1 MKISIVTPCY
11 NVAKYLPAFF
21 DSIKKQT
28 HKDFELICVDDG
40 SSDNTWDML
49 EQFSKLDKR
58 VIIYKMPQNSG
69 GCKIPRD
76 TAVRMATTDWIIRA
90 DADDFMEEAYIEK
103 LLHRQQE
110 TQSDAVASCSIIY
123 NETTSPHDAPTVPDK
138 GFDYN
143 QILSGRKCVMLTIG
157 SWKISVSGLLI
168 KRSIYTSCERFLQ
181 KKESIGKVNEDE
193 YDMREML
200 TKCSQVAFVD
210 AKYYYRSNPDSIT
223 HRSPERFLTHRT
235 EEDVYKLIS
244 KNYGSDSDEAKIALA
259 AYIRN
264 IMRTLKKHKVY
275 HPDVL
280 AALKEISYAD
290 IMHSACP
297 FNRKLMYI
305 IRTCYYRHKFNIK

>member
-11 NVAKYLPAFF
+11 NVEKYLPDFF

-28 HKDFELICVDDG
+28 HKNFELICVDDG
-40 SSDNTWDML
+40 STDNTWGML
-49 EQFSKLDKR
+49 EEFAKQDNR
-58 VIIYKMPQNSG
+58 VIIYKMPYNSG

-76 TAVRMATTDWIIRA
+76 TATHMATTDWIIRV
-90 DADDFMEEAYIEK
+90 DADDFMEAAYIEK
-103 LLHRQQE
+103 LVHRQQE

-123 NETTSPHDAPTVPDK
+123 NETSISKDELTVPGK
-138 GFDYN
+138 NFDYN

-181 KKESIGKVNEDE
+181 KKDSIGKVNEDE

-200 TKCSQVAFVD
+200 TKCSQVAFVN
-210 AKYYYRSNPDSIT
+210 AKYYYRSNPNSIT
-223 HRSPERFLTHRT
+223 HRSPEKFLTHRT

-244 KNYGSDSDEAKIALA
+244 KNYGIDSVESKIALA

-280 AALKEISYAD
+280 AALQEITFRD
-290 IMHSACP
+290 IITAKCSLG
-297 FNRKLMYI
+297 RKIMNI
-305 IRTCYYRHKFNIK
+305 IRLLYFKKKFR